1 MITQK
6 QFKSLQNFRIGSWA
20 IWGKERQINS
30 EYFKKQIN
38 KLNVIKLSQRN
49 RN

>member
-30 EYFKKQIN
+30 EYFKKDHQIGFKGN
-38 KLNVIKLSQRN
+38 ILRIFH
-49 RN
+49 